1 MNNLRQFIRRQ
12 VICNCFKPSSSTF
25 PLVSWSGRLVTIA
38 TTTTVCSVGILTAW
52 RLAGWRLPSNPF
64 FRIVNND
71 QPAKLPNPY
80 NFIADVVDKVAPAVV
95 SIELEGRIP
104 FLGSQPVSSGSG
116 VIVKSDGWI
125 ISNAHVVGNGVR
137 QVTVKMHDG
146 RVFRGTVRYVDHY
159 ADLAAIKIDSKDLP
173 ALKLGTDHTVR
184 PGEWVIALGSPF
196 SLSNTVTVGIVS
208 NARRKLSELGQNSS
222 IDYIQTDAM
231 ITFGNSG
238 GPLVN
243 LEGEVIGISTMQVM
257 NGISFAVPSSYA
269 KDFFDKV
276 VSSEKS
282 KGGSWLKKPD
292 AKNKRFLGITMVP
305 LDSSIIAELQSRNP
319 NFLDVTH
326 GVLVHS
332 VILGSPAHRSGV
344 EPGDIIVQVNEQPVY
359 TAHDILQVIGTLR
372 VSSFV
377 LLKSL

>member
-12 VICNCFKPSSSTF
+12 VICNCFKPSSSSF
-25 PLVSWSGRLVTIA
+25 PFVSWSGRLVTIA
-38 TTTTVCSVGILTAW
+38 TTTTVCGVGVLTAW

-95 SIELEGRIP
+95 SIELEGRFVSEVATLLNNGNGCRIP

-282 KGGSWLKKPD
+282 KG
-292 AKNKRFLGITMVP
+292 AKNTYVCPCLCW
-305 LDSSIIAELQSRNP
+305 
-319 NFLDVTH
+319 
-326 GVLVHS
+326 
-332 VILGSPAHRSGV
+332 RS
-344 EPGDIIVQVNEQPVY
+344 
-359 TAHDILQVIGTLR
+359 
-372 VSSFV
+372 
-377 LLKSL
+377 